1 MSTNPVEHNRRAWD
15 QRVRD
20 GQRFTRPL
28 GIGDLQDPA
37 NTIDKWA
44 AEEGVRGKSVLCLA
58 AGGGRQGPLYALAGA
73 DVTVV
78 DFSAMQLDIDRQVA
92 KEMKLNIRTVQ
103 TGMDDL
109 RRFDDA
115 SFEMVIHPVSTCYV
129 PDVEPVYREV
139 ARVMKV
145 GGLYISQH
153 KQPVS
158 MQADIRRGPRGYEL
172 LEPYYRSGALPEVS
186 GSLHREPGTLEYLHR
201 LQQLIG
207 TMCRTGFIVEDLTEP
222 YHGDKAAKP
231 GSWGD
236 RSLWVPPYIRIKARR
251 VQSGAK
257 ATPDLIVTP

>member
-1 MSTNPVEHNRRAWD
+1 MSTNPVDHNRRAWD

-20 GQRFTRPL
+20 GQRFTRP
-28 GIGDLQDPA
+28 ITSADLKSAA
-37 NTIDKWA
+37 NTIDAWA
-44 AEEGVRGKSVLCLA
+44 AEEGVAGKALLCLA

-78 DFSAMQLDIDRQVA
+78 DFSAMQLDVDRQVA
-92 KEMKLNIRTVQ
+92 REMKLSIRTVQ
-103 TGMDDL
+103 TAMDDL
-109 RRFDDA
+109 RRFTDA
-115 SFEMVIHPVSTCYV
+115 SFDMVIHPVSTCYV

-139 ARVMKV
+139 ARVLKS

-158 MQADIRRGPRGYEL
+158 MQADIRRSSGGYEL

-207 TMCRTGFIVEDLTEP
+207 AMCRSGFVIEDLTEP

-231 GSWGD
+231 GAWD
-236 RSLWVPPYIRIKARR
+236 DHSLYDPPYLRIKARR
-251 VQSGAK
+251 VQKAA